1 MLLGDLRAFRRL
13 APAYTLR
20 GAVICWEC
28 SLCHKLFMPVPHDQA
43 PQQQEIARINLEF
56 EQHDCA
62 IHFAVSRTKKGQV
75 A

>member
-1 MLLGDLRAFRRL
+1 
-13 APAYTLR
+13 
-20 GAVICWEC
+20 
-28 SLCHKLFMPVPHDQA
+28 MP
-43 PQQQEIARINLEF
+43 QEIARINGEF

>member
-1 MLLGDLRAFRRL
+1 ME
-13 APAYTLR
+13 
-20 GAVICWEC
+20 VE
-28 SLCHKLFMPVPHDQA
+28 
-43 PQQQEIARINLEF
+43 RINMEF